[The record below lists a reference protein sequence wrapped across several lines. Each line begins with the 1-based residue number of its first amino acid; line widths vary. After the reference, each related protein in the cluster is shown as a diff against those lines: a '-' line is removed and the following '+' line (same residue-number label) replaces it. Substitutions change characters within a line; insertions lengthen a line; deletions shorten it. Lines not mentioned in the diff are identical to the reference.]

1 MYLEPR
7 AVTRL
12 SVITEPIDLLLT
24 DVVMPG
30 MSGPTLAQRLVAQ
43 HPSLRVLYMS
53 GYAEEAIERQGALP
67 AGGELLEK
75 PFTADQLARRVR
87 AAMAG
92 PAA

>member
-1 MYLEPR
+1 
-7 AVTRL
+7 
-12 SVITEPIDLLLT
+12 
-24 DVVMPG
+24 
-30 MSGPTLAQRLVAQ
+30 
-43 HPSLRVLYMS
+43 MS